1 MAATVVHC
9 LGALLVANEARRDF
23 ELTIIDYEPE
33 SREEF
38 VGILTSRLRHLD

>member
-1 MAATVVHC
+1 MAATVGYC
-9 LGALLVANEARRDF
+9 SGALLVAKEARRDF
-23 ELTIIDYEPE
+23 EFTIIDYELE